1 MSFKY
6 KSSRRG
12 NARKIGPII
21 AILFTTLI
29 SVLLVWQRSQTSIGK
44 FRNTVLNNP
53 GTTSFLKQL
62 VAGLLG
68 ALWVYVAGSV
78 FNLTT
83 RLRLE
88 GDRTP
93 TLQTLNVWVAL
104 GVQRIDFTLP
114 VYYTVLTT
122 IVLLAGHSIGA
133 LWAGAISPFP
143 TTSDISWTGMSVPIF
158 NENPPSMA
166 AEFASQALGGYNDG
180 EQNCLTDN
188 GKSGFIPTCPVP
200 GLQSLILSSASLATT
215 WNNDSRKH
223 AKNDNPVWTY
233 VGRSYGVGSS
243 QGLID
248 LTGLEN
254 EGAEVLAYNYSEPGY
269 LTSSTCTNNGSGE
282 FLLYDNQN
290 TVSPEGS
297 NLTINI
303 FSAYGYLPNSDQP
316 IGFPVLTTNL
326 TGTEGLL
333 TWAASGDNGQNM
345 LSIAATDYYARYNST
360 ICTITWTPTMFNVA
374 VNFTN
379 QTIYV
384 EPQYSLPDATSFDSN
399 EYLRTN
405 TMASLGLLAQT
416 SASMSYATL
425 GQSLVNNW
433 ATYYEYTQF
442 LLYGD
447 GFNTNVSFTNNAT
460 VLFNS
465 TDPLPALEDSI
476 DAMIDDIIVG
486 FGAAQLHWQFG
497 GNGTGYAGLV
507 GQFSA
512 IRLGLDKYIFLTLA
526 INIAILII
534 AIEEAIRTRN
544 WHNISLFD
552 YLDVKSVIVAAS
564 TAGTA
569 VADEAHRIHKPGTI
583 WEGDGVGKAAAS
595 IRVKVLKDDP
605 DQERG
610 PMIVLASDQKG
621 EHDDGKTGLLV

>member
-1 MSFKY
+1 M
-6 KSSRRG
+6 
-12 NARKIGPII
+12 
-21 AILFTTLI
+21 
-29 SVLLVWQRSQTSIGK
+29 
-44 FRNTVLNNP
+44 
-53 GTTSFLKQL
+53 
-62 VAGLLG
+62 
-68 ALWVYVAGSV
+68 
-78 FNLTT
+78 
-83 RLRLE
+83 
-88 GDRTP
+88 
-93 TLQTLNVWVAL
+93 
-104 GVQRIDFTLP
+104 
-114 VYYTVLTT
+114 
-122 IVLLAGHSIGA
+122 
-133 LWAGAISPFP
+133 
-143 TTSDISWTGMSVPIF
+143 
-158 NENPPSMA
+158 
-166 AEFASQALGGYNDG
+166 
-180 EQNCLTDN
+180 
-188 GKSGFIPTCPVP
+188 
-200 GLQSLILSSASLATT
+200 ILSSASLATT

>member
-200 GLQSLILSSASLATT
+200 G
-215 WNNDSRKH
+215 
-223 AKNDNPVWTY
+223 
-233 VGRSYGVGSS
+233 
-243 QGLID
+243 
-248 LTGLEN
+248 
-254 EGAEVLAYNYSEPGY
+254 
-269 LTSSTCTNNGSGE
+269 
-282 FLLYDNQN
+282 
-290 TVSPEGS
+290 
-297 NLTINI
+297 
-303 FSAYGYLPNSDQP
+303 
-316 IGFPVLTTNL
+316 
-326 TGTEGLL
+326 
-333 TWAASGDNGQNM
+333 
-345 LSIAATDYYARYNST
+345 
-360 ICTITWTPTMFNVA
+360 
-374 VNFTN
+374 
-379 QTIYV
+379 
-384 EPQYSLPDATSFDSN
+384 
-399 EYLRTN
+399 
-405 TMASLGLLAQT
+405 
-416 SASMSYATL
+416 
-425 GQSLVNNW
+425 
-433 ATYYEYTQF
+433 
-442 LLYGD
+442 
-447 GFNTNVSFTNNAT
+447 
-460 VLFNS
+460 
-465 TDPLPALEDSI
+465 
-476 DAMIDDIIVG
+476 
-486 FGAAQLHWQFG
+486 
-497 GNGTGYAGLV
+497 
-507 GQFSA
+507 
-512 IRLGLDKYIFLTLA
+512 
-526 INIAILII
+526 
-534 AIEEAIRTRN
+534 
-544 WHNISLFD
+544 
-552 YLDVKSVIVAAS
+552 KSC
-564 TAGTA
+564 
-569 VADEAHRIHKPGTI
+569 
-583 WEGDGVGKAAAS
+583 
-595 IRVKVLKDDP
+595 L
-605 DQERG
+605 
-610 PMIVLASDQKG
+610 
-621 EHDDGKTGLLV
+621 